1 MRACQIQGSFGVEHL
16 GWVER
21 PDPTPGAGEVVV
33 QMRAA
38 SLNYR
43 DLLMITGKY
52 NPRQPLPL
60 VPLSDGVG
68 EVIAVGQGVSRVRV
82 GERVAAIFAQTWLD
96 GAPNREAL
104 KSTLGGPR
112 DGVLAEQ
119 IVLSEHG
126 VVRVPSH
133 LTDVQAAT
141 LPCAAVTAWRGLVEQ
156 GGVKP
161 GETVLVQ
168 GTGGVSIFALQFAL
182 LAGARVIV
190 TSSDDAKLERART
203 LGAWATINYRS
214 VPAWG
219 KRALELTGGAGVD
232 HVIEVGGTG
241 TLAQSMV
248 AVRPGGHIS
257 VIGILGGAT
266 SEVNLLPILMQN
278 LRLLGV
284 VVGSRANFEAM
295 NRAIEAHRLVP
306 VVDRVLPWTD
316 VHGAL
321 AHLASG
327 QHFGKVCLQ
336 F

>member
-1 MRACQIQGSFGVEHL
+1 MRACELRGSFGVENL
-16 GWVER
+16 VWVER

-33 QMRAA
+33 RMRAA

-43 DLLMITGKY
+43 DMLMISGGY

-68 EVIAVGQGVSRVRV
+68 EVLAVGAGVSRVGV
-82 GERVAAIFAQTWLD
+82 GDRVAAIFAQSWLE
-96 GAPNREAL
+96 GEPSREAL

-119 IVLSEHG
+119 VVLSEQG
-126 VVRVPSH
+126 VVRIPSH

-156 GGVKP
+156 GEVKP

-190 TSSDDAKLERART
+190 TSSDDAKLDRARSM
-203 LGAWATINYRS
+203 GAWQTINYRS

-248 AVRPGGHIS
+248 AARPGGHIS
-257 VIGILGGAT
+257 VIGILGGAAA
-266 SEVNLLPILMQN
+266 EVNLLPILMQN

-284 VVGSRANFEAM
+284 IVGNRANFEAM
-295 NRAIEAHRLVP
+295 NRAIEVHGLLP
-306 VVDRVLPWTD
+306 IVDRVFAWTD
-316 VHGAL
+316 LREAL
-321 AHLASG
+321 AHLGSG